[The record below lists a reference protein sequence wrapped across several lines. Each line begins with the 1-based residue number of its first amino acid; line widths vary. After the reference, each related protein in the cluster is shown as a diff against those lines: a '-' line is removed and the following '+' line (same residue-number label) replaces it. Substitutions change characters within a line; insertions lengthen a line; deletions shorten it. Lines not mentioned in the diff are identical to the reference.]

1 MINCEIKHIEY
12 VLPSVFLDNS
22 FFKINNPDYNFKRFE
37 KNVGIK
43 SRYICNED
51 ESTLT
56 LAIKAVNKLISKNN
70 INKKDIDF
78 LILCT
83 QSPEYM
89 LPTTSC
95 IIQERCDLPD
105 SIGALDVNLGCSGYT
120 YAISMAKA
128 MIVSGQ
134 AKNVIL
140 VTSETYSKYINK
152 KDLINSL
159 LFGDAATATLISKSE
174 YNGIENFIF
183 GTDGSGYD
191 KLIVKNNFFNKDTL
205 ASEKT
210 YSGFNVYTDNN
221 LYMNGPEVFN
231 FTLDR
236 IPTLVE
242 EIYKKNKINEDR
254 INKYIFH
261 QANMM
266 LLEFVRKKAK
276 IDKSKMFFYLS
287 KTGNTVSNTIPIALK
302 EYSKVMDNDCQK
314 IVLAGFG
321 VGLSWCGGIINLK
334 NKIS

>member
-1 MINCEIKHIEY
+1 MINCKISNIEF
-12 VLPSVFLDNS
+12 VLPSVLLDNN
-22 FFKINNPDYNFKRFE
+22 FFKANHPEYNFNKFE

-43 SRYICNED
+43 SRHVCADN

-56 LAIKAVNKLISKNN
+56 LAINAINKLINKNN
-70 INKKDIDF
+70 IDKNNIDF

-95 IIQERCDLPD
+95 IIQERCGLPN
-105 SIGALDVNLGCSGYT
+105 SMGAFDINLGCSGYT
-120 YAISMAKA
+120 YGLSIAKA
-128 MIVSGQ
+128 MIGSGQ

-191 KLIVKNNFFNKDTL
+191 KLIVKNNFFNKAKT
-205 ASEKT
+205 SPEKT
-210 YSGFNVYTDNN
+210 YSNFNVYTDNN
-221 LYMNGPEVFN
+221 LYMDGPEVFN
-231 FTLDR
+231 FTLGK
-236 IPTLVE
+236 IPILVE
-242 EIYKKNKINEDR
+242 EVYKKNKTNNEA
-254 INKYIFH
+254 ISKYIFH

-266 LLEFVRKKAK
+266 LLEFVRRKAK
-276 IDKSKMFFYLS
+276 IDKSKMFYSLS
-287 KTGNTVSNTIPIALK
+287 NTGNTVSNTIPIALK
-302 EYSKVMDNDCQK
+302 EYSKIRPNNDEK

-334 NKIS
+334 NKI

>member
-1 MINCEIKHIEY
+1 MISCEIKHIEY
-12 VLPSVFLDNS
+12 VLPSLRIDNN
-22 FFKINNPDYNFKRFE
+22 FFKINNPDYNFMRFE

-43 SRYICNED
+43 SRYICNEN

-56 LAIKAVNKLISKNN
+56 LAVKAVNKLIDKNN
-70 INKKDIDF
+70 IQTKDIDF

-95 IIQERCDLPD
+95 IIQESCGLPNN
-105 SIGALDVNLGCSGYT
+105 IGALDINLGCSGYT
-120 YAISMAKA
+120 YALSMAKG

-134 AKNVIL
+134 AKNVVL

-152 KDLINSL
+152 KDLVNSL

-174 YNGIENFIF
+174 HNGIENFIF

-191 KLIVKNNFFNKDTL
+191 KLIVKNNFFNKDIIDQ
-205 ASEKT
+205 EKT
-210 YSGFNVYTDNN
+210 YSSFNVYNDNN
-221 LYMNGPEVFN
+221 LYMDGPEVFK

-236 IPTLVE
+236 IPSLIE
-242 EIYKKNKINEDR
+242 EILIKNKINNDG
-254 INKYIFH
+254 ISKYIFH

-276 IDKSKMFFYLS
+276 IDKSQMFYYLS

-302 EYSKVMDNDCQK
+302 EYSKISNNESEK

-321 VGLSWCGGIINLK
+321 VGLSWCGGIINFK
-334 NKIS
+334 NKK

>member
-12 VLPSVFLDNS
+12 VLPSVLLDNE
-22 FFKINNPDYNFKRFE
+22 FFKSNNPDYNFTRFE
-37 KNVGIK
+37 EKVGIK
-43 SRYICNED
+43 SRYICADN

-56 LAIKAVNKLISKNN
+56 LAIKAVNKLINKNN
-70 INKKDIDF
+70 IIKKDIDF

-89 LPTTSC
+89 LQTTSC
-95 IIQERCDLPD
+95 IIQEICGLPN
-105 SIGALDVNLGCSGYT
+105 SIGALDINLGCSGYT
-120 YAISMAKA
+120 YALSMAKA
-128 MIVSGQ
+128 MIGSGQ
-134 AKNVIL
+134 AKNVLL

-191 KLIVKNNFFNKDTL
+191 KLIVKNNFFNKATI
-205 ASEKT
+205 APEKT
-210 YSGFNVYTDNN
+210 YSNFNVYTDNN
-221 LYMNGPEVFN
+221 LYMDGPEVFN
-231 FTLDR
+231 FTLDK

-242 EIYKKNKINEDR
+242 EIYKKNKTNNEA
-254 INKYIFH
+254 ISKYIFH

-266 LLEFVRKKAK
+266 LLEFVIRKAK
-276 IDKSKMFFYLS
+276 IDKSKMFYSLS
-287 KTGNTVSNTIPIALK
+287 NTGNTVSNTIPIALK
-302 EYSKVMDNDCQK
+302 EYSKIRGNDNEK

-321 VGLSWCGGIINLK
+321 VGLSWCGGIINLRT
-334 NKIS
+334 KI